1 MSLFKKKDKKEEKS
15 EQPQQLPEEK
25 PAEKKGLFAR
35 ISQGLTKTRNE
46 LSSKIEQLLSYYK
59 NIDDDFFDELEA
71 VLLTADIGVA
81 ATTEIV
87 QELRKTVKEQKIGDV
102 QQIHG
107 LLRSTIA
114 QIMLKDTNQEEEA
127 YPLLILVVGV
137 NGVGKTTAIGKLAYK
152 YTRQGKSVILAAG
165 DTFRA
170 AASEQLGVWAQ
181 RAGAQIIKHS
191 EGADSAAVIFDA
203 ISAAKARRADVL
215 ICDTAGRLHNK
226 KNLMDELAKI
236 GRIINR
242 EWEGAKRTYIVL
254 DATTGQNALSQAKTF
269 SEAVS
274 IDGIILTKLDGTA
287 KGGVVVAIK
296 KEMNLPV
303 KFIGIGEGIDDL
315 EPFNPE
321 AFAQNII

>member
-254 DATTGQNALSQAKTF
+254 DATTGQNALSQAKIF
-269 SEAVS
+269 SEAVG

-303 KFIGIGEGIDDL
+303 IFIGIGEGIDDL